1 MDSILTSI
9 KKLLGLEEDYT
20 HFDNDIIIHIN
31 SALFRLRTLGVGQT
45 VEGESLNPVAFKISD
60 KTDVWSDL
68 IGDRD
73 DLESIKDYVYLK
85 VRLIFD
91 PPQTSFVIESYNNQ
105 LKELEWLINEQ
116 AGGGLDE

>member
-9 KKLLGLEEDYT
+9 KKLLGLDEDYI
-20 HFDNDIIIHIN
+20 HFDGDIIMHIN
-31 SALFRLRTLGVGQT
+31 SALFRLRTLGVGIIE
-45 VEGESLNPVAFKISD
+45 EGEDLSPTPFKITD
-60 KTDVWSDL
+60 KTQVWSDL
-68 IGDRD
+68 LEERE
-73 DLESIKDYVYLK
+73 DLESIKTYIYLK

-105 LKELEWLINEQ
+105 IKELEWLINEQ